1 MKRTELTEMDYKG
14 SGIKTLRGMATLMLI
29 LGIIGALS
37 FIPLWSIEKSYH
49 SEINILGIF
58 YSITS
63 FISGFFTQ
71 GICLGI
77 ATIAEGALIK
87 TVAQS
92 VALKLIVDR
101 EREIE
106 AKEKA
111 EIERKRI
118 EEEEN

>member
-37 FIPLWSIEKSYH
+37 FIPLWSVERGYH
-49 SEINILGIF
+49 SEINVIGIF
-58 YSITS
+58 YSLTS

-87 TVAQS
+87 TIA
-92 VALKLIVDR
+92 R

-111 EIERKRI
+111 EKERKER
-118 EEEEN
+118 EEEDEEED

>member
-1 MKRTELTEMDYKG
+1 MFSHDVFY
-14 SGIKTLRGMATLMLI
+14 IFIFII

-37 FIPLWSIEKSYH
+37 FIPLWSVEKGYH
-49 SEINILGIF
+49 SEINMLGIF
-58 YSITS
+58 YSLTS

-87 TVAQS
+87 SIA
-92 VALKLIVDR
+92 R

-111 EIERKRI
+111 EKELGFRYKYSLEEGLQKLIDWRI
-118 EEEEN
+118 ETGLDKRK

>member
-77 ATIAEGALIK
+77 ASYCNEGALIK
-87 TVAQS
+87 TVA
-92 VALKLIVDR
+92 R

>member
-58 YSITS
+58 YSISLSRATV
-63 FISGFFTQ
+63 FISAPSA
-71 GICLGI
+71 I
-77 ATIAEGALIK
+77 
-87 TVAQS
+87 VAIPKHIPC
-92 VALKLIVDR
+92 VKKP
-101 EREIE
+101 EINE
-106 AKEKA
+106 V
-111 EIERKRI
+111 IE
-118 EEEEN
+118 

>member
-1 MKRTELTEMDYKG
+1 M
-14 SGIKTLRGMATLMLI
+14 
-29 LGIIGALS
+29 
-37 FIPLWSIEKSYH
+37 WSIEKSYH

-87 TVAQS
+87 TVA
-92 VALKLIVDR
+92 R